1 MVNSADVIRRWLVA
15 IFLLIAVVMVI
26 CGQTVLKSRL
36 RQEAFLY
43 YWAVCILFTGLT
55 FIAALVDLWIIRRRA
70 RRERRDLLNKTFAG
84 LDLDMEIPEEKD
96 RARRNRFKP

>member
-1 MVNSADVIRRWLVA
+1 MANSTDVVRRWIVG
-15 IFLLIAVVMVI
+15 IFVLIAVAMVV

-43 YWAVCILFTGLT
+43 YWAACIFFTGLS
-55 FIAALVDLWIIRRRA
+55 FVAALVDMWIIRRRA

-84 LDLDMEIPEEKD
+84 LDLDVE
-96 RARRNRFKP
+96 